1 MKQWH
6 IGLSLGVALAVGV
19 ALAQTTLKLS
29 VNGQSTSSPAL
40 VVKGKTYIPLEA
52 LEKAGVR
59 VSRSGN
65 ALALTLPG
73 QNAEGGANQ
82 RPSLE
87 GCLGETLFNGVWRIR
102 ASKLERITR
111 DANTPGW
118 ALTVEVR
125 NGTKSQLAMTD
136 TGVGGAGQGM
146 QLAFADA
153 STINVDG
160 LEVQKLT
167 FASLPPG
174 GQVTVKLPF
183 YYAFGTLQSAVQP
196 PTKFLLEINP
206 KGFEDGM
213 RKRGAVYSV
222 PNPSL
227 RIRLDCNK

>member
-1 MKQWH
+1 MKRFVKAWAV
-6 IGLSLGVALAVGV
+6 GFTLAIGV
-19 ALAQTTLKLS
+19 ALAQGTLKLS
-29 VNGQSTSSPAL
+29 INTQTSAIPAL
-40 VVKGKTYIPLEA
+40 IVKGKTYIPLEA

-59 VSRSGN
+59 VTRSSG

-73 QNAEGGANQ
+73 QSAEGGANQ

-102 ASKLERITR
+102 TSKLERITR

-118 ALTVEVR
+118 ALTVEVK

-146 QLAFADA
+146 QLAFSDA

-183 YYAFGTLQSAVQP
+183 YYPFGTLESAVQP

-213 RKRGAVYSV
+213 RKRGAVFSV

-227 RIRLDCNK
+227 RVRLDCGK